1 MKDTGMMIE
10 LNKVFLPRMFASLC
24 WPLLMLRMNTEMEDR
39 LQSVQAVRMYW
50 LRAVFI
56 TNNPDTPGTMDTI
69 PTHRGSRGTMLDL

>member
-1 MKDTGMMIE
+1 
-10 LNKVFLPRMFASLC
+10 
-24 WPLLMLRMNTEMEDR
+24 MLQMNTEMEGR

-69 PTHRGSRGTMLDL
+69 PTHQGSRGTMLDL